1 MNVHKNALLTPT
13 GREALVTRVL
23 GGESVRKV
31 AREVGVSERTA
42 HKWLRRYRQEGR
54 AGLFDRSSRPHRSPL
69 KISARTHRRI
79 VSLRRKRLT
88 GAQIAK
94 RVGVSASTVS
104 RVLRE
109 EGISR
114 MRELDPPEPDRR
126 YQRAHPG
133 ELLHLD
139 TKKLGRFRRPGHR
152 VTGNRRVDSVGAGW
166 EFVHVAIDDRSR
178 LAYTEVHPDER
189 AETATAFLE
198 AVVSYYARFNV
209 RIERVMTDNGSC
221 YRSKV
226 FQAACRRLGIR
237 HLYTRPYRPRTN
249 GKAER
254 FIQTALREWAYAR
267 KYRTSDQRA
276 GHLAPWV
283 HQYNWHRPHGSLG
296 GQAPVSVLDLRQ
308 NNLLTL
314 HS

>member
-1 MNVHKNALLTPT
+1 MAIAETLSLNRKEREERIARTLDSLELSGLRKSKAQVLSGGERRRLEIARALLTQPRLLLLDEPFA
-13 GREALVTRVL
+13 GVDPIAVADIQEIVT
-23 GGESVRKV
+23 E
-31 AREVGVSERTA
+31 
-42 HKWLRRYRQEGR
+42 
-54 AGLFDRSSRPHRSPL
+54 
-69 KISARTHRRI
+69 
-79 VSLRRKRLT
+79 
-88 GAQIAK
+88 
-94 RVGVSASTVS
+94 
-104 RVLRE
+104 LRE